1 MKAVRLHRFPP
12 LHRLQATASG
22 EEAAPLSA
30 EAYQQGWDSGHS
42 DGFAE
47 GVVNGETAG
56 FKQGYAAGQAQ
67 GEAEA
72 RLAAMARF
80 DDRAAS
86 LEQVFHNVQRAAD
99 DYQLALRQ
107 EVVELV
113 AKVAKQV
120 IRCELTLQPVQLL
133 ALVDETLAAT
143 SQTASTVAVHLN
155 VEECQRILEL
165 APERAARWQ
174 LVADP
179 ALAPG
184 ECRIHN
190 AEMEAD
196 AGCMQR
202 LDLCLDQV
210 REQLSLPGT
219 AT

>member
-47 GVVNGETAG
+47 GVANGETAG

-86 LEQVFHNVQRAAD
+86 WNKFFIMFSEP
-99 DYQLALRQ
+99 
-107 EVVELV
+107 
-113 AKVAKQV
+113 
-120 IRCELTLQPVQLL
+120 LTTISWHCVRKWSSWWPRWPNRL
-133 ALVDETLAAT
+133 
-143 SQTASTVAVHLN
+143 SAV
-155 VEECQRILEL
+155 
-165 APERAARWQ
+165 
-174 LVADP
+174 
-179 ALAPG
+179 
-184 ECRIHN
+184 
-190 AEMEAD
+190 
-196 AGCMQR
+196 
-202 LDLCLDQV
+202 
-210 REQLSLPGT
+210 S
-219 AT
+219 